1 MRIRTEARARMYAR
15 IEALKKNAEFEPLLA
30 RLDKQVAIEA
40 AKNGKNGL
48 VDRWELISTIIKA
61 SLRYDGV
68 RYSAGEVSPTFH
80 ELALLVRAI
89 VEKLKDDANRHDV
102 LVALGAPAID
112 DWAEQADF
120 NAHFPDAARIR
131 IGEEEEASERAE
143 ARYKAMLHCLTT
155 IAAAVPP
162 PPAKRERK
170 RPTQTNDLRAAVRV
184 VFDYWERATGKNCA
198 PYWQKS
204 DPPERGGDGR
214 HGWVPANAAT
224 RFVHDVIEFI
234 SPERLRSLRK
244 VAEKMRDA
252 RLSSLK

>member
-89 VEKLKDDANRHDV
+89 VEKLKDDATATTCSSRSAR
-102 LVALGAPAID
+102 LPWTIGRSRPTSMLT
-112 DWAEQADF
+112 
-120 NAHFPDAARIR
+120 FPTPRASGSAKRR
-131 IGEEEEASERAE
+131 KQASEPR
-143 ARYKAMLHCLTT
+143 RDTT
-155 IAAAVPP
+155 PCCIV
-162 PPAKRERK
+162 
-170 RPTQTNDLRAAVRV
+170 
-184 VFDYWERATGKNCA
+184 
-198 PYWQKS
+198 
-204 DPPERGGDGR
+204 
-214 HGWVPANAAT
+214 
-224 RFVHDVIEFI
+224 
-234 SPERLRSLRK
+234 
-244 VAEKMRDA
+244 
-252 RLSSLK
+252 